1 MMQNVTQDS
10 DNQALETQA
19 LDRQTASHKPVK
31 SNAKAY
37 TNHQSATPL
46 FNQVCVIGLGL
57 IGASLAQAIK
67 NNGLSTRLVAVDR
80 HIPSIEAAIAQGLL
94 SAGSAALH
102 EVVSGSDLIVI
113 AVPVQA
119 VQAVFADIKAAMD
132 SGQLAADCIITDVCS
147 TKVNIIAAAQS
158 VFGAL
163 PVGLVPAHPIAGA
176 ENSGYDARRAALFVN
191 HNVIICELATTNRV
205 AIAKIRQLWEGVGA
219 TVMAMAADHHD
230 SILAHTSHL
239 PHLLAFNL
247 VEQLASHNDNLDM
260 FRYAAGGFRDFS
272 RIAASDPKMWHD
284 IFFANQSAI
293 VSALDEYSDYLQTMR
308 QLIIDKNSTAL
319 MGLLGRAQAARRHFG
334 HMLTSTPYTD
344 ISAMSASYIITPSQT
359 VSGTIA
365 IPGDKSISH
374 RSIMLGSLATG
385 VTHVTGFLEGEDAL
399 ATLQAFR
406 DMGVTIEGPENGKL
420 TIHGVG
426 MHGLKPSKTP
436 IYMGN
441 SGTSMRL
448 LAGILAAQ
456 PFDSVLTGDASLNKR
471 PMERVAA
478 PLREMGAVIQSTGH
492 KGTSPLSITGRD
504 KVGKPLQGIDYQMPV
519 ASAQIK
525 SCLLLAGL
533 WAEGTTTVTQPEI
546 SRDHTERML
555 SAFGYPVTVD
565 GNRISVTGGG
575 TLIGGDIAVPADI
588 SSAAFFMVA
597 AAISQDSELTL
608 TQVGINPTRTGI
620 IDILKLMQAD
630 ITLSNKTYIGEEP
643 VADITIRSSNLVGI
657 KIPESLVPLAIDE
670 FPVLFIAASCAQGRT
685 VLTGAKEL
693 RVKESDRIAVMA
705 EGLQSLGVDCTVT
718 DDGLIIEGQGTHGQ
732 MSKVVGNTVDNSAPI
747 FGGGHIVSHHDHR
760 IAMSFAVA
768 SLRASKQITI
778 EGVETVNTS
787 FPGFAELANQIG
799 MAIEVRS
806 VSNGSDN
813 NDE

>member
-1 MMQNVTQDS
+1 MQMPRF
-10 DNQALETQA
+10 E
-19 LDRQTASHKPVK
+19 
-31 SNAKAY
+31 
-37 TNHQSATPL
+37 
-46 FNQVCVIGLGL
+46 QVCVIGLGL
-57 IGASLAQAIK
+57 IGASLAQGIK
-67 NNGLSTRLVAVDR
+67 DNGLSERLVAVDR
-80 HIPSIEAAIAQGLL
+80 HTPSIEEAIQHGLL
-94 SAGSAALH
+94 DAGSSALSD
-102 EVVSGSDLIVI
+102 VVAGSDLIVI

-119 VQAVFADIKAAMD
+119 VQAVLVDIKTAMD
-132 SGQLAADCIITDVCS
+132 NGQLATDCIISDVCS
-147 TKVNIIAAAQS
+147 TKVNIIDAAKS
-158 VFGAL
+158 VFGSL
-163 PVGLVPAHPIAGA
+163 PTGLVPAHPIAGA
-176 ENSGYDARRAALFVN
+176 ENSGYHARRASLFVN
-191 HNVIICELATTNRV
+191 HSVIICELPTTSSA
-205 AIAKIRQLWEGVGA
+205 AIAKLRLLWESVGA
-219 TVMAMAADHHD
+219 NVMSMEAEHHD

-247 VEQLASHNDNLDM
+247 VEQLASHDDNLDM

-284 IFFANQSAI
+284 IFFANESAI
-293 VSALDEYSDYLQTMR
+293 VSALDEYGVYLQTMR
-308 QLIIDKNSTAL
+308 QLIIDKDSTAL

-334 HMLTSTPYTD
+334 HMLASTPYTD
-344 ISAMSASYIITPSQT
+344 TSAMSASYNITPSNT
-359 VSGTIA
+359 VSGTIT

-406 DMGVTIEGPENGKL
+406 DMGVTIEGPDNGKL

-426 MHGLKPSKTP
+426 MNGLKPSKTP
-436 IYMGN
+436 LYMGN

-448 LAGILAAQ
+448 LSGILAAQ
-456 PFDSVLTGDASLNKR
+456 SFDSVLTGDTSLNKR

-478 PLREMGAVIQSTGH
+478 PLRAMGAVIQSTGH
-492 KGTSPLSITGRD
+492 SGTAPLSITGRET
-504 KVGKPLQGIDYQMPV
+504 VGKPLQGAEYDMPV
-519 ASAQIK
+519 ASAQVK

-533 WAEGTTTVTQPEI
+533 WSEGTTTVIQPEV

-555 SAFGYPVTVD
+555 SAFGYPVTVE

-575 TLIGGDIAVPADI
+575 QLTGGDIAVPADI

-597 AAISQDSELTL
+597 AAISQGSELTL

-630 ITLSNKTYIGEEP
+630 ISLSNETHVGGEP
-643 VADITIRSSNLVGI
+643 VADITIRGSNLVGI
-657 KIPESLVPLAIDE
+657 EIPEHLVPLAIDE
-670 FPVLFIAASCAQGRT
+670 FPVLFIAASCAKGRT

-705 EGLQSLGVDCTVT
+705 EGLHTLGIDCTVT
-718 DDGLIIEGQGTHGQ
+718 DDGLIIEGKSIEGQGTESENHE
-732 MSKVVGNTVDNSAPI
+732 VNNSQPV
-747 FGGGHIVSHHDHR
+747 FGGGHIISHHDHR

-768 SLRASKQITI
+768 SLRASEQITI

-787 FPGFAELANQIG
+787 FPGFAELANHIG
-799 MAIEVRS
+799 MSIQVDSTNA
-806 VSNGSDN
+806 
-813 NDE
+813 

>member
-1 MMQNVTQDS
+1 MNSQQKNQNNNKQ
-10 DNQALETQA
+10 QHL
-19 LDRQTASHKPVK
+19 
-31 SNAKAY
+31 NA
-37 TNHQSATPL
+37 QSPL
-46 FNQVCVIGLGL
+46 FKQVCVIGLGL

-67 NNGLSTRLVAVDR
+67 DNGLSERLVAVDR
-80 HIPSIEAAIAQGLL
+80 HAPSLEEAIQHGLL
-94 SAGSAALH
+94 DAGSSILGD
-102 EVVSGSDLIVI
+102 VVNGSDLIVI

-119 VQAVFADIKAAMD
+119 VQAVFVDIKNAMD
-132 SGQLAADCIITDVCS
+132 RGQLATDCIITDVCS
-147 TKVNIIAAAQS
+147 TKVNIIEAAKT
-158 VFGAL
+158 VFTIL
-163 PVGLVPAHPIAGA
+163 PTGLVPAHPIAGA
-176 ENSGYDARRAALFVN
+176 ENSGYHARRATLFIN
-191 HNVIICELATTNRV
+191 HSVIICELPTTSPV
-205 AIAKIRQLWEGVGA
+205 AVIKLRQLWEAVGA

-230 SILAHTSHL
+230 AILAHTSHL

-247 VEQLASHNDNLDM
+247 VEQLASHDDNLDM
-260 FRYAAGGFRDFS
+260 FRYAAGGFRDFT

-293 VSALDEYSDYLQTMR
+293 VSALDEYSVYLQDIR
-308 QLIIDKNSTAL
+308 QLIIDKDSTAL

-334 HMLTSTPYTD
+334 HMLASTPYTD
-344 ISAMSASYIITPSQT
+344 TSAMSASYLISPNNNNSNT
-359 VSGTIA
+359 VTGTIA

-385 VTHVTGFLEGEDAL
+385 VTNVTGFLEGEDAL

-406 DMGVTIEGPENGKL
+406 DMGVSIEGPDKGKL

-426 MHGLKPSKTP
+426 MNGLKPSKTP
-436 IYMGN
+436 LYMGN

-448 LAGILAAQ
+448 LSGILAAQ
-456 PFDSVLTGDASLNKR
+456 AFDSVLIGDTSLNKR

-492 KGTSPLSITGRD
+492 SGTAPLSITGRD
-504 KVGKPLQGIDYQMPV
+504 NVGKPLQGIEYDMPV
-519 ASAQIK
+519 ASAQVK

-533 WAEGTTTVTQPEI
+533 WSEGTTTVTQPEV

-555 SAFGYPVTVD
+555 SAFGYPVNVD
-565 GNRISVTGGG
+565 GNRISVEGGG
-575 TLIGGDIAVPADI
+575 TLTGGDIAVPADI

-630 ITLSNKTYIGEEP
+630 ISLSNETHVGGEP

-657 KIPESLVPLAIDE
+657 EIPEYLVPLAIDE

-705 EGLQSLGVDCTVT
+705 EGLQTLGVDCTVT
-718 DDGLIIEGQGTHGQ
+718 EDGLIIEGQGIQSQNGEVNNNQ
-732 MSKVVGNTVDNSAPI
+732 PV
-747 FGGGHIVSHHDHR
+747 FGGGHITSHHDHR

-768 SLRASKQITI
+768 SLRASQQITI

-799 MAIEVRS
+799 MSIQVDHGDA
-806 VSNGSDN
+806 
-813 NDE
+813 

>member
-1 MMQNVTQDS
+1 M
-10 DNQALETQA
+10 
-19 LDRQTASHKPVK
+19 
-31 SNAKAY
+31 SNAVSSQQNKQK
-37 TNHQSATPL
+37 NNKRPSLNVKPPL
-46 FNQVCVIGLGL
+46 FKQVCVIGLGL

-67 NNGLSTRLVAVDR
+67 DNGVSERLVAVDR
-80 HIPSIEAAIAQGLL
+80 HVPSLEEAIQDGLL
-94 SAGSAALH
+94 DAGSSVLDD
-102 EVVSGSDLIVI
+102 VVSGSDLIVI

-119 VQAVFADIKAAMD
+119 VQAVFVDIKNAMD
-132 SGQLAADCIITDVCS
+132 SGQLATDCIITDVCS
-147 TKVNIIAAAQS
+147 TKVNIIEAART
-158 VFGAL
+158 VFTSL
-163 PVGLVPAHPIAGA
+163 PIGLVPAHPIAGA
-176 ENSGYDARRAALFVN
+176 ENSGYHARRASLFVN
-191 HNVIICELATTNRV
+191 HSVIICNLPTTSFS
-205 AIAKIRQLWEGVGA
+205 AIANLRQLWEAVGA
-219 TVMAMAADHHD
+219 MVMTMEADHHD
-230 SILAHTSHL
+230 AILAHTSHL

-247 VEQLASHNDNLDM
+247 VEQLASHDDNLDM
-260 FRYAAGGFRDFS
+260 FRYAAGGFRDFT

-293 VSALDEYSDYLQTMR
+293 VSALDEYSVYLQDIR
-308 QLIIDKNSTAL
+308 QLIIDKDSTAL

-334 HMLTSTPYTD
+334 HMLASTPYTD
-344 ISAMSASYIITPSQT
+344 TPAMSASYLISPNNNNSNT
-359 VSGTIA
+359 VTGTIA

-385 VTHVTGFLEGEDAL
+385 VTNVTGFLEGEDAL

-406 DMGVTIEGPENGKL
+406 DMGVTIEGPDNGKL

-426 MHGLKPSKTP
+426 MNGLKPSKTP
-436 IYMGN
+436 LYMGN

-456 PFDSVLTGDASLNKR
+456 SFDSVLTGDTSLNKR

-478 PLREMGAVIQSTGH
+478 PLRQMGAVIQSTGH
-492 KGTSPLSITGRD
+492 SGTAPLSITGRD
-504 KVGKPLQGIDYQMPV
+504 NVGKPLQGVDYDMPV
-519 ASAQIK
+519 ASAQVK

-533 WAEGTTTVTQPEI
+533 WSEGTTTVIQPEV

-565 GNRISVTGGG
+565 GNRISVEGGG
-575 TLIGGDIAVPADI
+575 TLTGGDIAVPADI

-608 TQVGINPTRTGI
+608 TQVGINPTRTGV

-630 ITLSNKTYIGEEP
+630 ISLSNETHVGGEP
-643 VADITIRSSNLVGI
+643 VADITIRSSSLVGI
-657 KIPESLVPLAIDE
+657 EIPEYLVPLAIDE
-670 FPVLFIAASCAQGRT
+670 FPVLFVAASCAQGRT

-705 EGLQSLGVDCTVT
+705 DGLKTLGVDCTVT
-718 DDGLIIEGQGTHGQ
+718 DDGLIIEGQGIQSQNGEVNNNQ
-732 MSKVVGNTVDNSAPI
+732 PV
-747 FGGGHIVSHHDHR
+747 FGGGHITSHHDHR
-760 IAMSFAVA
+760 IAMSFSVA
-768 SLRASKQITI
+768 SLRASEQIII

-799 MAIEVRS
+799 MSIQVDHSKA
-806 VSNGSDN
+806 
-813 NDE
+813 

>member
-1 MMQNVTQDS
+1 MQRAMQKV
-10 DNQALETQA
+10 NQKA
-19 LDRQTASHKPVK
+19 DRPIPVIRPY
-31 SNAKAY
+31 SM
-37 TNHQSATPL
+37 TPPL
-46 FNQVCVIGLGL
+46 FKQVCIIGLGL

-67 NNGLSTRLVAVDR
+67 DNGLSVRLVAVDR
-80 HIPSIEAAIAQGLL
+80 HEPSIDEAIAQGLL
-94 SAGSAALH
+94 DSGSAVLSEIVA
-102 EVVSGSDLIVI
+102 GSDLIVI

-119 VQAVFADIKAAMD
+119 VQAVFTDIKAAMNN
-132 SGQLAADCIITDVCS
+132 GILATDCLITDVCS
-147 TKVNIIAAAQS
+147 TKVNVIDAAKT
-158 VFGAL
+158 VFNLL

-176 ENSGYDARRAALFVN
+176 ENSGYHARRATLFIN
-191 HNVIICELATTNRV
+191 HSVIICELVTTEQA
-205 AIAKIRQLWEGVGA
+205 AINKLRLLWEAVGA
-219 TVMAMAADHHD
+219 SVMSMDAAHHD

-247 VEQLASHNDNLDM
+247 VEQLASHDDNLDM
-260 FRYAAGGFRDFS
+260 FRYAAGGFRDFT

-284 IFFANQSAI
+284 IFFANQNAI
-293 VSALDEYSDYLQTMR
+293 VSALDEYSVYLQNIR
-308 QLIIDKNSTAL
+308 QLIINNDSTAL

-334 HMLTSTPYTD
+334 HMLASTPYTD
-344 ISAMSASYIITPSQT
+344 TSSMSAFYNITPSNT
-359 VSGTIA
+359 VTGTIA

-374 RSIMLGSLATG
+374 RSIMLGSLAEG
-385 VTHVTGFLEGEDAL
+385 ITHVTGFLEGEDAL

-406 DMGVTIEGPENGKL
+406 DMGVTIEGPDKGKL

-426 MHGLKPSKTP
+426 MNGLKPSKTP

-448 LAGILAAQ
+448 LSGILAAQ
-456 PFDSVLTGDASLNKR
+456 AFDSVLTGDTSLNKR

-492 KGTSPLSITGRD
+492 SGTSPLSITGRD
-504 KVGKPLQGIDYQMPV
+504 NVGKPLQGIEYEMPV

-533 WAEGTTTVTQPEI
+533 WAEGTTIVTQPEI

-555 SAFGYPVTVD
+555 SAFGYEVKVE
-565 GNRISVTGGG
+565 GNRISVEGGG
-575 TLIGGDIAVPADI
+575 KLTGGDIAIPADI

-620 IDILKLMQAD
+620 IDILKLMNAD
-630 ITLSNKTYIGEEP
+630 ITLSNKTYVGEEP

-657 KIPESLVPLAIDE
+657 KIPEMLVPLAIDE

-705 EGLQSLGVDCTVT
+705 EGLQALGIDCNVT
-718 DDGLIIEGQGTHGQ
+718 DDGLIIEGQGNHEQMTKVLGGQ
-732 MSKVVGNTVDNSAPI
+732 IDNSAAI

-768 SLRASKQITI
+768 SLRASEQIVI

-799 MAIEVRS
+799 MAIEV
-806 VSNGSDN
+806 NTGA
-813 NDE
+813 NDS

>member
-1 MMQNVTQDS
+1 MSSQQKNQKNNKQPFLNV
-10 DNQALETQA
+10 
-19 LDRQTASHKPVK
+19 
-31 SNAKAY
+31 
-37 TNHQSATPL
+37 QSPL
-46 FNQVCVIGLGL
+46 FKQVCVIGLGL

-67 NNGLSTRLVAVDR
+67 DNGLSERLVAVDR
-80 HIPSIEAAIAQGLL
+80 HVPSLEEAIQQGLL
-94 SAGSAALH
+94 DAGSSILGD
-102 EVVSGSDLIVI
+102 VVSGSDLIVI

-119 VQAVFADIKAAMD
+119 VQAVFANIKNAMD
-132 SGQLAADCIITDVCS
+132 SGQLATDCIITDVCS
-147 TKVNIIAAAQS
+147 TKVNIIGAAKA
-158 VFGAL
+158 VFTSL
-163 PVGLVPAHPIAGA
+163 PVGLVPAHPIAGG
-176 ENSGYDARRAALFVN
+176 ENSGYHARRATLFIN
-191 HNVIICELATTNRV
+191 HSVIICELPTTNPV
-205 AIAKIRQLWEGVGA
+205 AVIKLSQLWEAVGA
-219 TVMAMAADHHD
+219 TVMAMEAEHHD
-230 SILAHTSHL
+230 AILAHTSHL

-247 VEQLASHNDNLDM
+247 VEQLASHDDNLDM
-260 FRYAAGGFRDFS
+260 FRYAAGGFRDFT

-293 VSALDEYSDYLQTMR
+293 VSALDEYSVYLQDIR
-308 QLIIDKNSTAL
+308 RLIIDKDSTAL

-334 HMLTSTPYTD
+334 HMLASTPYTD
-344 ISAMSASYIITPSQT
+344 TSAMSASYLISPSNT
-359 VSGTIA
+359 VTGTIA

-385 VTHVTGFLEGEDAL
+385 VTNVTGFLEGEDAL

-406 DMGVTIEGPENGKL
+406 DMGVTIEGPDKGEL

-426 MHGLKPSKTP
+426 MNGLKPSKTP
-436 IYMGN
+436 LYMGN

-448 LAGILAAQ
+448 LSGILAAQ
-456 PFDSVLTGDASLNKR
+456 AFDSVLIGDTSLNKR

-492 KGTSPLSITGRD
+492 SGTAPLSITGRD
-504 KVGKPLQGIDYQMPV
+504 NVGKPLQGIEYDMPV
-519 ASAQIK
+519 ASAQVK

-533 WAEGTTTVTQPEI
+533 WAEGTTTVTQPEV

-565 GNRISVTGGG
+565 GNRISVEGGS
-575 TLIGGDIAVPADI
+575 TLTGGDIAVPADI

-630 ITLSNKTYIGEEP
+630 ISLSNETHVGGEP

-657 KIPESLVPLAIDE
+657 EIPESLVPLAIDE

-705 EGLQSLGVDCTVT
+705 EGLQTLGVDCTVT
-718 DDGLIIEGQGTHGQ
+718 DDGLIIEGQGIQSQNGEVNNNQ
-732 MSKVVGNTVDNSAPI
+732 PV
-747 FGGGHIVSHHDHR
+747 FGGGHITSHHDHR

-799 MAIEVRS
+799 MSIQVNQGDA
-806 VSNGSDN
+806 
-813 NDE
+813 

>member
-1 MMQNVTQDS
+1 MLLNTQ
-10 DNQALETQA
+10 
-19 LDRQTASHKPVK
+19 P
-31 SNAKAY
+31 
-37 TNHQSATPL
+37 PL
-46 FNQVCVIGLGL
+46 FKQVCVIGLGL

-67 NNGLSTRLVAVDR
+67 DNGLSERLVAVDR
-80 HIPSIEAAIAQGLL
+80 HAPSIEEAIKQGLL
-94 SAGSAALH
+94 EAGSSTLGEVAA
-102 EVVSGSDLIVI
+102 GSDLIII

-119 VQAVFADIKAAMD
+119 VQAVFADIKQAMD
-132 SGQLAADCIITDVCS
+132 NGQLASDCMITDVCS
-147 TKVNIIAAAQS
+147 TKANIIDAAKA
-158 VFGAL
+158 VFTSL
-163 PVGLVPAHPIAGA
+163 PTGLVPAHPIAGA
-176 ENSGYDARRAALFVN
+176 ENSGYHARRATLFAN
-191 HNVIICELATTNRV
+191 HSVIICELPTTNHV
-205 AIAKIRQLWEGVGA
+205 AIAKLRLLWEAVGA
-219 TVMAMAADHHD
+219 KVMPMEATHHD
-230 SILAHTSHL
+230 AILAHTSHL

-247 VEQLASHNDNLDM
+247 VEQLASHDDNLDM
-260 FRYAAGGFRDFS
+260 FRYAAGGFRDFT

-284 IFFANQSAI
+284 IFFANQNAI
-293 VSALDEYSDYLQTMR
+293 VSALDEYGVYLQTMR
-308 QLIIDKNSTAL
+308 QLIIDKDSTAL

-334 HMLTSTPYTD
+334 HMLASTPYTD
-344 ISAMSASYIITPSQT
+344 TSAMSASYIITPSNT
-359 VSGTIA
+359 VSGTIT

-406 DMGVTIEGPENGKL
+406 DMGVTIEGPDNGKL

-426 MHGLKPSKTP
+426 MNGLKPSKTP
-436 IYMGN
+436 LYMGN

-456 PFDSVLTGDASLNKR
+456 PFDSVMLGDTSLNKR

-478 PLREMGAVIQSTGH
+478 PLRMMGAVIQSTGH
-492 KGTSPLSITGRD
+492 SGTAPLSITGRD
-504 KVGKPLQGIDYQMPV
+504 TAGKPLQGINYELPV

-533 WAEGTTTVTQPEI
+533 WSEGTTTITQPEV

-565 GNRISVTGGG
+565 GNRISVKGGG
-575 TLIGGDIAVPADI
+575 ALVGGDIAVPADI

-597 AAISQDSELTL
+597 AAISQGSELTL
-608 TQVGINPTRTGI
+608 TQVGINPTRTGV
-620 IDILKLMQAD
+620 IDILKLMNAD
-630 ITLSNKTYIGEEP
+630 ISLSNETYVGGEP

-657 KIPESLVPLAIDE
+657 EIPEHLVPLAIDE

-705 EGLQSLGVDCTVT
+705 EGLQTLGIDCTVT
-718 DDGLIIEGQGTHGQ
+718 EDGLIVEGKG
-732 MSKVVGNTVDNSAPI
+732 VVSQNDQIDNSQPV
-747 FGGGHIVSHHDHR
+747 FGGGQITSHHDHR

-768 SLRASKQITI
+768 SLRASEQIII
-778 EGVETVNTS
+778 EGTETVNTS

-799 MAIEVRS
+799 MSIQVEDTS
-806 VSNGSDN
+806 I
-813 NDE
+813 

>member
-1 MMQNVTQDS
+1 MQMP
-10 DNQALETQA
+10 
-19 LDRQTASHKPVK
+19 RFK
-31 SNAKAY
+31 
-37 TNHQSATPL
+37 
-46 FNQVCVIGLGL
+46 QVCVIGLGL

-67 NNGLSTRLVAVDR
+67 DNGLSDRLVAVDR
-80 HIPSIEAAIAQGLL
+80 HAPSIEEAIQHGLL
-94 SAGSAALH
+94 DAGSSALSD
-102 EVVSGSDLIVI
+102 VVAGSDLIVI

-119 VQAVFADIKAAMD
+119 VQAVFVDIKAAMD
-132 SGQLAADCIITDVCS
+132 DGQLATDCIITDVCS
-147 TKVNIIAAAQS
+147 TKVNIINAAKS
-158 VFGAL
+158 VFGSL
-163 PVGLVPAHPIAGA
+163 PTGLVPAHPIAGA
-176 ENSGYDARRAALFVN
+176 ENSGYHARRATLFAN
-191 HNVIICELATTNRV
+191 HSVIICELPTTSIV
-205 AIAKIRQLWEGVGA
+205 AIRKLRRLWEAVGA
-219 TVMAMAADHHD
+219 SVMAMEAEHHD

-247 VEQLASHNDNLDM
+247 VEQLASHDDNLDM

-284 IFFANQSAI
+284 IFFANESAI
-293 VSALDEYSDYLQTMR
+293 VSALDEYGVYLQTMR
-308 QLIIDKNSTAL
+308 QLIIDKDSTAL

-334 HMLTSTPYTD
+334 HMLASTPYTD
-344 ISAMSASYIITPSQT
+344 TSAMSASYNITPSNT
-359 VSGTIA
+359 VSGTIT

-406 DMGVTIEGPENGKL
+406 DMGVTIEGPDNGKL

-426 MHGLKPSKTP
+426 MNGLKPSKTP
-436 IYMGN
+436 LYMGN

-448 LAGILAAQ
+448 LSGILAAQ
-456 PFDSVLTGDASLNKR
+456 SFDSVLTGDTSLNKR

-478 PLREMGAVIQSTGH
+478 PLRAMGAVIQSTGH
-492 KGTSPLSITGRD
+492 SGTAPLSITGREM
-504 KVGKPLQGIDYQMPV
+504 VGKPLQGAEYDMPV
-519 ASAQIK
+519 ASAQVK

-533 WAEGTTTVTQPEI
+533 WSEGITTVIQPEV

-555 SAFGYPVTVD
+555 SAFGYPVTVE
-565 GNRISVTGGG
+565 GNRISVIGGG
-575 TLIGGDIAVPADI
+575 QLTGGDIAVPADI

-597 AAISQDSELTL
+597 AAISQGSELTL

-630 ITLSNKTYIGEEP
+630 ISLSNETHVGGEP
-643 VADITIRSSNLVGI
+643 VADITIRGSNLQGI
-657 KIPESLVPLAIDE
+657 EIPEHLVPLAIDE
-670 FPVLFIAASCAQGRT
+670 FPVLFIAASCAKGRT

-705 EGLQSLGVDCTVT
+705 EGLHTLGIDCTVT
-718 DDGLIIEGQGTHGQ
+718 DDGLIIEGQGTESENGE
-732 MSKVVGNTVDNSAPI
+732 VNNSQPV
-747 FGGGHIVSHHDHR
+747 FGGGHIISHHDHR

-768 SLRASKQITI
+768 SLRASEQITI

-787 FPGFAELANQIG
+787 FPGFAELANHIG
-799 MAIEVRS
+799 MSIQVDS
-806 VSNGSDN
+806 TNG
-813 NDE
+813 

>member
-1 MMQNVTQDS
+1 MSRQQNNISNNMQSINSQ
-10 DNQALETQA
+10 
-19 LDRQTASHKPVK
+19 P
-31 SNAKAY
+31 
-37 TNHQSATPL
+37 PL
-46 FNQVCVIGLGL
+46 FKQVCVIGLGL

-67 NNGLSTRLVAVDR
+67 DNGLSERLVAVDR
-80 HIPSIEAAIAQGLL
+80 HTPSIDEAIQHGLL
-94 SAGSAALH
+94 DAGSAVLS
-102 EVVSGSDLIVI
+102 EVVFGSDLIVI

-119 VQAVFADIKAAMD
+119 VQAVFVDIKAAMD
-132 SGQLAADCIITDVCS
+132 NGQLATDCILTDVCS
-147 TKVNIIAAAQS
+147 TKVNIIDAAKE

-163 PVGLVPAHPIAGA
+163 PIGLVPAHPIAGA
-176 ENSGYDARRAALFVN
+176 ENSGYHARRATLFVN
-191 HNVIICELATTNRV
+191 HSVIICELPTTSNV
-205 AIAKIRQLWEGVGA
+205 AITKLRLLWEAVGA
-219 TVMAMAADHHD
+219 NVMSMAADHHD
-230 SILAHTSHL
+230 RILAHTSHL

-247 VEQLASHNDNLDM
+247 VEQLASHDDNLDM

-293 VSALDEYSDYLQTMR
+293 VSALDEYGVYLQTMR
-308 QLIIDKNSTAL
+308 QLIIDKDSTAL

-334 HMLTSTPYTD
+334 HMLASTPYTD
-344 ISAMSASYIITPSQT
+344 TSAMSASYNITPSNT

-385 VTHVTGFLEGEDAL
+385 VTNVTGFLEGEDAL

-406 DMGVTIEGPENGKL
+406 DMGVTIEGPDNGKL

-426 MHGLKPSKTP
+426 MNGLKPSKTP
-436 IYMGN
+436 LYMGN

-448 LAGILAAQ
+448 LSGILAAQ
-456 PFDSVLTGDASLNKR
+456 SFDSVLTGDTSLNKR

-492 KGTSPLSITGRD
+492 SGTAPLSITGRAT
-504 KVGKPLQGIDYQMPV
+504 VGKPLQGIDYEMPV

-533 WAEGTTTVTQPEI
+533 WAEGTTTVTQPEV

-565 GNRISVTGGG
+565 GNRISVEGGG
-575 TLIGGDIAVPADI
+575 TLKGGDIAVPADI

-597 AAISQDSELTL
+597 AAISQGSELTL

-620 IDILKLMQAD
+620 IDILKLMQVD
-630 ITLSNKTYIGEEP
+630 ISLTNETHVGGEP

-657 KIPESLVPLAIDE
+657 EIPEHLVPLAIDE

-705 EGLQSLGVDCTVT
+705 EGLHTLGIDCTVT
-718 DDGLIIEGQGTHGQ
+718 DDGLIIEGKGAATENGDI
-732 MSKVVGNTVDNSAPI
+732 NNSQPV
-747 FGGGHIVSHHDHR
+747 FGGGHITSHHDHR

-799 MAIEVRS
+799 MSIQVDDAS
-806 VSNGSDN
+806 A
-813 NDE
+813 

>member
-1 MMQNVTQDS
+1 MQKI
-10 DNQALETQA
+10 NQAA
-19 LDRQTASHKPVK
+19 SHQTAAAPNLSTLP
-31 SNAKAY
+31 
-37 TNHQSATPL
+37 PL
-46 FNQVCVIGLGL
+46 FDQVCVIGLGL

-67 NNGLSTRLVAVDR
+67 DNGLSRRLVAVDR
-80 HIPSIEAAIAQGLL
+80 HAPSIEEAIQQGLL
-94 SAGSAALH
+94 DAGSSELSK
-102 EVVSGSDLIVI
+102 VVSGSDLIVI

-119 VQAVFADIKAAMD
+119 VQTVFADIKTAMD
-132 SGQLAADCIITDVCS
+132 SGQLATDCIITDVCS
-147 TKVNIIAAAQS
+147 TKVNIIDAAKA
-158 VFGAL
+158 VFSSL

-176 ENSGYDARRAALFVN
+176 ENSGYHARRANLFVN
-191 HNVIICELATTNRV
+191 HSVIICELPTTKQT
-205 AIAKIRQLWEGVGA
+205 AITKLRQLWEAAGA
-219 TVMAMAADHHD
+219 TVMPMAADHHD

-247 VEQLASHNDNLDM
+247 VEQLASHDDNLDM
-260 FRYAAGGFRDFS
+260 FRYAAGGFRDFT

-284 IFFANQSAI
+284 IFFANQDAI
-293 VSALDEYSDYLQTMR
+293 VSALDEYGVYLQTMR
-308 QLIIDKNSTAL
+308 QLIIDKDSTAL

-334 HMLTSTPYTD
+334 HMLASTPYTD
-344 ISAMSASYIITPSQT
+344 TSAMSASYLISPSNT
-359 VSGTIA
+359 VSGTIT

-385 VTHVTGFLEGEDAL
+385 VTKVTGFLEGEDAL

-406 DMGVTIEGPENGKL
+406 DMGVTIEGPDKGRL

-426 MHGLKPSKTP
+426 MNGLKPSKTP
-436 IYMGN
+436 LYMGN

-456 PFDSVLTGDASLNKR
+456 SFDSVMTGDTSLNKR

-492 KGTSPLSITGRD
+492 SGTAPLSITGRD
-504 KVGKPLQGIDYQMPV
+504 NVGKPLQGVEYDMPV

-533 WAEGTTTVTQPEI
+533 WAEGTTTVTQPEV

-565 GNRISVTGGG
+565 GNRISVDGGG
-575 TLIGGDIAVPADI
+575 TLTGGDIAVPADI

-597 AAISQDSELTL
+597 AAISHGSELTL
-608 TQVGINPTRTGI
+608 KQVGINPTRTGI

-630 ITLSNKTYIGEEP
+630 ITLSNKTYVGEEP

-657 KIPESLVPLAIDE
+657 KIPEMLVPLAIDE

-705 EGLQSLGVDCTVT
+705 EGLQALGVDCTVT
-718 DDGLIIEGQGTHGQ
+718 DDGLIIEGQGSHGQ
-732 MSKVVGNTVDNSAPI
+732 MSKVIGGQVDNSTPV
-747 FGGGHIVSHHDHR
+747 FGGGHITSHHDHR

-768 SLRASKQITI
+768 SLRASEQITI
-778 EGVETVNTS
+778 EGIETVNTS

-799 MAIEVRS
+799 MAIEVD
-806 VSNGSDN
+806 NGAV
-813 NDE
+813 

>member
-1 MMQNVTQDS
+1 MSHLQKDQNNKNQRTNPQPLLVK
-10 DNQALETQA
+10 QALF
-19 LDRQTASHKPVK
+19 K
-31 SNAKAY
+31 
-37 TNHQSATPL
+37 
-46 FNQVCVIGLGL
+46 QVCVIGLGL

-67 NNGLSTRLVAVDR
+67 DNGLSARLVAVDR
-80 HIPSIEAAIAQGLL
+80 HEPSIDEAIQQGLL
-94 SAGSAALH
+94 EAGSSSLS
-102 EVVSGSDLIVI
+102 EVVGGSDLIVI

-119 VQAVFADIKAAMD
+119 VQAVFADIKQAMD
-132 SGQLAADCIITDVCS
+132 DGQLATDCIITDVCS
-147 TKVNIIAAAQS
+147 TKVNIIDAAKT

-163 PVGLVPAHPIAGA
+163 PTGLVPAHPIAGA
-176 ENSGYDARRAALFVN
+176 ENSGYHARRANLFVN
-191 HNVIICELATTNRV
+191 HSVIICELPTSS
-205 AIAKIRQLWEGVGA
+205 AISINKLRLLWEAVGA
-219 TVMAMAADHHD
+219 KVMPMAADHHD
-230 SILAHTSHL
+230 TILAHTSHL

-247 VEQLASHNDNLDM
+247 VEQLASHDDNLDM
-260 FRYAAGGFRDFS
+260 FRYAAGGFRDFT

-293 VSALDEYSDYLQTMR
+293 VSALDEYGMYLQTIR
-308 QLIIDKNSTAL
+308 QLITDKDSTAL

-334 HMLTSTPYTD
+334 HMLASTPYTD
-344 ISAMSASYIITPSQT
+344 TSAMSASYIITPSHT
-359 VSGTIA
+359 VSGTIT

-385 VTHVTGFLEGEDAL
+385 ITRVTGFLEGEDAL

-406 DMGVTIEGPENGKL
+406 DMGVTIEGPDNGNL

-426 MHGLKPSKTP
+426 MNGLKPSKTP
-436 IYMGN
+436 LYMGN

-448 LAGILAAQ
+448 LSGILAAQ
-456 PFDSVLTGDASLNKR
+456 PFDSVLLGDTSLNKR

-478 PLREMGAVIQSTGH
+478 PLRQMGAVIQSTGH
-492 KGTSPLSITGRD
+492 SGTAPLSITGRD
-504 KVGKPLQGIDYQMPV
+504 AVGKSLQGIDYELPV

-533 WAEGTTTVTQPEI
+533 WAKGTTTITQPEI

-555 SAFGYPVTVD
+555 SAFGYPVTVE
-565 GNRISVTGGG
+565 GNRISVEGGG
-575 TLIGGDIAVPADI
+575 QLTGGDIAVPADI

-597 AAISQDSELTL
+597 AAISQGSELTL

-630 ITLSNKTYIGEEP
+630 ISLSNETHVGGEP
-643 VADITIRSSNLVGI
+643 VADITIRTSNLVGI
-657 KIPESLVPLAIDE
+657 EIPEHLVPLAIDE

-705 EGLQSLGVDCTVT
+705 EGLQTLGIDCTVK
-718 DDGLIIEGQGTHGQ
+718 DDGLIIEGKGIEGRDVTDKDAESQP
-732 MSKVVGNTVDNSAPI
+732 V

-768 SLRASKQITI
+768 SLRAAEQITI

-799 MAIEVRS
+799 MSIHVDSTSA
-806 VSNGSDN
+806 
-813 NDE
+813 

>member
-1 MMQNVTQDS
+1 MQKINKTS
-10 DNQALETQA
+10 NSQAQVYQA
-19 LDRQTASHKPVK
+19 QPLI
-31 SNAKAY
+31 KA
-37 TNHQSATPL
+37 QPL
-46 FNQVCVIGLGL
+46 FQQVCIIGLGL

-67 NNGLSTRLVAVDR
+67 DNGLSKRLVAVDR
-80 HIPSIEAAIAQGLL
+80 YAPSLEAGIEQGLL
-94 SAGSAALH
+94 DAGGLTLS
-102 EVVSGSDLIVI
+102 EVITGSDLIVI

-119 VQAVFADIKAAMD
+119 VEAVFVDIKGVMN
-132 SGQLAADCIITDVCS
+132 SGQLASDCIITDVCS
-147 TKVNIIAAAQS
+147 TKGNIIAAAKA
-158 VFGAL
+158 VFTTL
-163 PVGLVPAHPIAGA
+163 PIGLVPAHPIAGA
-176 ENSGYDARRAALFVN
+176 ENSGYHARRAELFVN
-191 HNVIICELATTNRV
+191 HSVIICKLPTTNYMS
-205 AIAKIRQLWEGVGA
+205 IIKLRQLWEAVGA
-219 TVMAMAADHHD
+219 TVMAMDAEHHD

-247 VEQLASHNDNLDM
+247 VEQLASHDDNLDM

-293 VSALDEYSDYLQTMR
+293 VSALDEYSVCLQTMR
-308 QLIIDKNSTAL
+308 QLIIDKDSTAL

-334 HMLTSTPYTD
+334 HMLASTPYTD
-344 ISAMSASYIITPSQT
+344 ISAMSASYVISPSTT
-359 VSGTIA
+359 VTGTIA

-374 RSIMLGSLATG
+374 RSIMLGSLAEG

-406 DMGVTIEGPENGKL
+406 DMGVTIEGPNKGRL

-426 MHGLKPSKTP
+426 MNGLKPSKTP
-436 IYMGN
+436 LYMGN

-448 LAGILAAQ
+448 LSGILAAQ
-456 PFDSVLTGDASLNKR
+456 AFDSVLTGDTSLNKR

-478 PLREMGAVIQSTGH
+478 PLRQMGAVIQSTGTS
-492 KGTSPLSITGRD
+492 GTSPLSITGRD
-504 KVGKPLQGIDYQMPV
+504 NVGKLLQGINYDMPV

-533 WAEGTTTVTQPEI
+533 WADGTTTVTQPEV

-555 SAFGYPVTVD
+555 SAFGYEVTVD
-565 GNRISVTGGG
+565 GNRISVEGGG
-575 TLIGGDIAVPADI
+575 KLTGGDIAVPADI

-597 AAISQDSELTL
+597 AAISKGSELTL
-608 TQVGINPTRTGI
+608 TQVGVNPTRTGI
-620 IDILKLMQAD
+620 IDILKLMNAD
-630 ITLSNKTYIGEEP
+630 ISLSNETHVGGEP
-643 VADITIRSSNLVGI
+643 VADITIRSSNLMGI
-657 KIPESLVPLAIDE
+657 EIPESLVPLAIDE

-693 RVKESDRIAVMA
+693 RVKESDRIVVMA
-705 EGLQSLGVDCTVT
+705 EGLQTLGIDCTVT
-718 DDGLIIEGQGTHGQ
+718 EDGLIIEGKGIEGNGTEI
-732 MSKVVGNTVDNSAPI
+732 NNSQPI

-760 IAMSFAVA
+760 IAMSFTVA
-768 SLRASKQITI
+768 SLRASQQITI

-799 MAIEVRS
+799 MAVQVDSGI
-806 VSNGSDN
+806 DN
-813 NDE
+813 SIDNA

>member
-1 MMQNVTQDS
+1 MQKIS
-10 DNQALETQA
+10 
-19 LDRQTASHKPVK
+19 QTASRQAAMPNT
-31 SNAKAY
+31 S
-37 TNHQSATPL
+37 TLQPL

-67 NNGLSTRLVAVDR
+67 DNGLSERLVAVDR
-80 HIPSIEAAIAQGLL
+80 HLPSIEEAIAQGLL
-94 SAGSAALH
+94 DAGSAVLSD
-102 EVVSGSDLIVI
+102 VVSGSDLIVI

-119 VQAVFADIKAAMD
+119 VQAVFADIKTAMD
-132 SGQLAADCIITDVCS
+132 NGQLATDCIISDVCS
-147 TKVNIIAAAQS
+147 TKVNIIEAAKN
-158 VFGAL
+158 VFSSL

-176 ENSGYDARRAALFVN
+176 ENSGYHARRAELFVN
-191 HNVIICELATTNRV
+191 HSVIICELPTTNYM
-205 AIAKIRQLWEGVGA
+205 AIIKLRQLWEAVGA
-219 TVMAMAADHHD
+219 SVMTMAADHHD

-247 VEQLASHNDNLDM
+247 VEQLASHDDNLDM
-260 FRYAAGGFRDFS
+260 FRYAAGGFRDFT

-293 VSALDEYSDYLQTMR
+293 VSALDEYSVYLQDMR
-308 QLIIDKNSTAL
+308 QLIIDKDSTAL
-319 MGLLGRAQAARRHFG
+319 MGILGRAQAARRHFG
-334 HMLTSTPYTD
+334 HMLASTPYTD
-344 ISAMSASYIITPSQT
+344 TSAMSASYNISPSNT
-359 VSGTIA
+359 VVGTIS

-374 RSIMLGSLATG
+374 RSIMLGSLAEGMTQ
-385 VTHVTGFLEGEDAL
+385 VTGFLEGEDAL

-406 DMGVTIEGPENGKL
+406 DMGVTIEGPDNGKL

-426 MHGLKPSKTP
+426 MNGLKPSKTP
-436 IYMGN
+436 LYMGN

-456 PFDSVLTGDASLNKR
+456 AFDSVLIGDTSLNKR

-478 PLREMGAVIQSTGH
+478 PLRAMGAVIQTTGH
-492 KGTSPLSITGRD
+492 TGTSPLSITGRD
-504 KVGKPLQGIDYQMPV
+504 NVGKPLHGIDYNMPV

-533 WAEGTTTVTQPEI
+533 WAEGTTTVTQPEV

-555 SAFGYPVTVD
+555 AAFGYPVTVE
-565 GNRISVTGGG
+565 GNRISVEGGGKLTGGN
-575 TLIGGDIAVPADI
+575 IAVPADI

-608 TQVGINPTRTGI
+608 TQVGVNPTRTGI
-620 IDILKLMQAD
+620 IDILKLMNAD
-630 ITLSNKTYIGEEP
+630 ISLSNETHVGGEP
-643 VADITIRSSNLVGI
+643 VADVTIRSSNLVGI
-657 KIPESLVPLAIDE
+657 EIPEALVPLAIDE

-705 EGLQSLGVDCTVT
+705 EGLQELGIDCTVT
-718 DDGLIIEGQGTHGQ
+718 DDGLIIEGKGIEGKGSNNQ
-732 MSKVVGNTVDNSAPI
+732 SDKVDSSAVNNSQPV

-768 SLRASKQITI
+768 SLRAAKQITI

-799 MAIEVRS
+799 MAIQVDK
-806 VSNGSDN
+806 GADN
-813 NDE
+813 SIDNA

>member
-1 MMQNVTQDS
+1 MQKINHAVNLQTVTKLTPS
-10 DNQALETQA
+10 STQ
-19 LDRQTASHKPVK
+19 
-31 SNAKAY
+31 
-37 TNHQSATPL
+37 PL
-46 FNQVCVIGLGL
+46 FQQVCVIGLGL

-67 NNGLSTRLVAVDR
+67 DNGLAERIVAVDR
-80 HIPSIEAAIAQGLL
+80 HEPSLEEAIQHGLL
-94 SAGSAALH
+94 DAGSSVLND
-102 EVVSGSDLIVI
+102 VISDSDLIVI

-119 VQAVFADIKAAMD
+119 AQAVFIDIKNAMD
-132 SGQLAADCIITDVCS
+132 SGLLATDCIITDVCS
-147 TKVNIIAAAQS
+147 TKVNIIDAAKT
-158 VFGAL
+158 VFETL

-176 ENSGYDARRAALFVN
+176 ENSGYHARRATLFVN
-191 HNVIICELATTNRV
+191 HSVIVCELPTTSHV
-205 AIAKIRQLWEGVGA
+205 AIAKLSQLWEAVGA
-219 TVMAMAADHHD
+219 SVMPMDAAHHD

-247 VEQLASHNDNLDM
+247 VEQLASHDDNLDI
-260 FRYAAGGFRDFS
+260 FRYAAGGFRDFT

-284 IFFANQSAI
+284 IFFANQNAI
-293 VSALDEYSDYLQTMR
+293 VSALDEYSVYLNDIR
-308 QLIIDKNSTAL
+308 QLIIDKDSTAL

-334 HMLTSTPYTD
+334 HMLASTPYTD
-344 ISAMSASYIITPSQT
+344 TSAMSASYNITPSNT

-385 VTHVTGFLEGEDAL
+385 VTKVTGFLEGEDAL

-406 DMGVTIEGPENGKL
+406 DMGVTIEGPDNGNL

-426 MHGLKPSKTP
+426 MNGLKPSKTP
-436 IYMGN
+436 LYMGN

-448 LAGILAAQ
+448 LSGILAAQ
-456 PFDSVLTGDASLNKR
+456 AFDSVLTGDTSLNKR

-478 PLREMGAVIQSTGH
+478 PLREMGAVIQSTGQ
-492 KGTSPLSITGRD
+492 KGTAPLSITGRD
-504 KVGKPLQGIDYQMPV
+504 SVGKLLQGVEYDMPV

-533 WAEGTTTVTQPEI
+533 WAEGTTTVTQPEV

-565 GNRISVTGGG
+565 GNRISVEGGG
-575 TLIGGDIAVPADI
+575 TLTGGNIAVPADI

-597 AAISQDSELTL
+597 AAISQGSELTL
-608 TQVGINPTRTGI
+608 KQVGINPTRTGI

-630 ITLSNKTYIGEEP
+630 ISLSNETHVGGEP

-657 KIPESLVPLAIDE
+657 EIPEYLVPLAIDE

-705 EGLQSLGVDCTVT
+705 EGLQTLGVDCTVT
-718 DDGLIIEGQGTHGQ
+718 EDGLIIEGKG
-732 MSKVVGNTVDNSAPI
+732 VVGQSNEVNNSQTV

-799 MAIEVRS
+799 MSIDV
-806 VSNGSDN
+806 VSA
-813 NDE
+813 

>member
-1 MMQNVTQDS
+1 MSRQKNNISNIHTQ
-10 DNQALETQA
+10 
-19 LDRQTASHKPVK
+19 P
-31 SNAKAY
+31 
-37 TNHQSATPL
+37 PL
-46 FNQVCVIGLGL
+46 FKQVCVIGLGL

-67 NNGLSTRLVAVDR
+67 DNGLSERLVAVDR
-80 HIPSIEAAIAQGLL
+80 HEPSIDEAIQHGLL
-94 SAGSAALH
+94 DAGTAVLS
-102 EVVSGSDLIVI
+102 EVVSGSDLIII

-119 VQAVFADIKAAMD
+119 VQAVFVDIKNAMD
-132 SGQLAADCIITDVCS
+132 RGLLAADCIITDVCS
-147 TKVNIIAAAQS
+147 TKVNIIEAAKS
-158 VFGAL
+158 VFTSL
-163 PVGLVPAHPIAGA
+163 PTGFVPAHPIAGA
-176 ENSGYDARRAALFVN
+176 ENSGYHARRANLFVN
-191 HNVIICELATTNRV
+191 HSVIICELPTTSQL
-205 AIAKIRQLWEGVGA
+205 AIIKLRQLWEAVGA
-219 TVMAMAADHHD
+219 TVMPMEAAHHD
-230 SILAHTSHL
+230 AILAHTSHL

-247 VEQLASHNDNLDM
+247 VEQLASHDDNLDM

-293 VSALDEYSDYLQTMR
+293 ISALDEYGVYLQNMR
-308 QLIIDKNSTAL
+308 QLIIDKDSTAL

-334 HMLTSTPYTD
+334 HMLASTPYTD
-344 ISAMSASYIITPSQT
+344 TSAMSASYNITPSNT
-359 VSGTIA
+359 VSGTIT

-385 VTHVTGFLEGEDAL
+385 VTNVTGFLEGEDAL

-406 DMGVTIEGPENGKL
+406 DMGVSIEGPDKGRL

-426 MHGLKPSKTP
+426 MNGLKPSKTP
-436 IYMGN
+436 LYMGN

-456 PFDSVLTGDASLNKR
+456 SFDSVLTGDTSLNKR

-492 KGTSPLSITGRD
+492 NGTAPLSITGRD
-504 KVGKPLQGIDYQMPV
+504 IVGKSLQGMEYDMPV
-519 ASAQIK
+519 ASAQVK

-533 WAEGTTTVTQPEI
+533 WAEGTTTVIQPEV

-565 GNRISVTGGG
+565 GNRVSVKGGG
-575 TLIGGDIAVPADI
+575 TLTGGDIAVPADI

-597 AAISQDSELTL
+597 AAISQGSELTL

-620 IDILKLMQAD
+620 IDILKLMQAN
-630 ITLSNKTYIGEEP
+630 ISLSNETHVGGEP
-643 VADITIRSSNLVGI
+643 VADITIRSSNLKGI
-657 KIPESLVPLAIDE
+657 EIPEHLVPLAIDE
-670 FPVLFIAASCAQGRT
+670 FPVLFIAASCAEGRT

-705 EGLQSLGVDCTVT
+705 EGLQTLGIDCTVT
-718 DDGLIIEGQGTHGQ
+718 EDGLIIEGKGIEGKG
-732 MSKVVGNTVDNSAPI
+732 SNVDTNEVNNSQPV
-747 FGGGHIVSHHDHR
+747 FGGGHITSHHDHR

-768 SLRASKQITI
+768 SLRASQQITI

-799 MAIEVRS
+799 MSIKVD
-806 VSNGSDN
+806 NGAA
-813 NDE
+813 

>member
-1 MMQNVTQDS
+1 MSSQKN
-10 DNQALETQA
+10 NKL
-19 LDRQTASHKPVK
+19 
-31 SNAKAY
+31 
-37 TNHQSATPL
+37 QSSLNTTPPI
-46 FNQVCVIGLGL
+46 FKQVCVIGLGL
-57 IGASLAQAIK
+57 IGASFAQAIK
-67 NNGLSTRLVAVDR
+67 DNGLSARLVAVDR
-80 HIPSIEAAIAQGLL
+80 HAPSIAEAIEHGLL
-94 SAGSAALH
+94 DAGSANLQDVIA
-102 EVVSGSDLIVI
+102 GSDLIII

-119 VQAVFADIKAAMD
+119 VQAVFVDIKQAMD
-132 SGQLAADCIITDVCS
+132 NGQLTSDCIMTDVCS
-147 TKVNIIAAAQS
+147 TKVNIIDAAKA
-158 VFGAL
+158 VFGSL
-163 PVGLVPAHPIAGA
+163 PIGLVPAHPIAGA
-176 ENSGYDARRAALFVN
+176 ENSGYHARRASLFVN
-191 HNVIICELATTNRV
+191 HSVIICELPTTSAT
-205 AIAKIRQLWEGVGA
+205 AIAKLRLLWESVGA
-219 TVMAMAADHHD
+219 NVMSMDAEHHD
-230 SILAHTSHL
+230 RILAHTSHL

-247 VEQLASHNDNLDM
+247 VEQLASHDDNLDM
-260 FRYAAGGFRDFS
+260 FRYAAGGFRDFT

-293 VSALDEYSDYLQTMR
+293 VSALDEYGVYLQTMR
-308 QLIIDKNSTAL
+308 QLIIDQDSTAL

-334 HMLTSTPYTD
+334 HMLASTPYTD
-344 ISAMSASYIITPSQT
+344 TSAMSASYNITPSNT

-385 VTHVTGFLEGEDAL
+385 VTNVTGFLEGEDAL

-406 DMGVTIEGPENGKL
+406 DMGVTIEGPDNGNL

-426 MHGLKPSKTP
+426 MNGLKPSKTP
-436 IYMGN
+436 LYMGN

-448 LAGILAAQ
+448 LSGILAAQ
-456 PFDSVLTGDASLNKR
+456 SFDSVLTGDTSLNKR

-478 PLREMGAVIQSTGH
+478 PLRSMGAVIQSTGH
-492 KGTSPLSITGRD
+492 SGTAPLSITGRD
-504 KVGKPLQGIDYQMPV
+504 TAGKPLQGTEYDMPV
-519 ASAQIK
+519 ASAQVK

-555 SAFGYPVTVD
+555 SAFGYPVTVE

-575 TLIGGDIAVPADI
+575 TLTGGDIAVPADI

-608 TQVGINPTRTGI
+608 TQVGINPTRTGV
-620 IDILKLMQAD
+620 IDILKLMNAD
-630 ITLSNKTYIGEEP
+630 ISLSNETHVGGEP

-657 KIPESLVPLAIDE
+657 EIPEHLVPLAIDE

-705 EGLQSLGVDCTVT
+705 EGLHTLGIDCTVT
-718 DDGLIIEGQGTHGQ
+718 DDGLIIEGKGVATESGE
-732 MSKVVGNTVDNSAPI
+732 VNNSQPV
-747 FGGGHIVSHHDHR
+747 FGGGHIVSHNDHR
-760 IAMSFAVA
+760 IAMSFSVA

-799 MAIEVRS
+799 MSIQVDTGAE
-806 VSNGSDN
+806 
-813 NDE
+813 

>member
-1 MMQNVTQDS
+1 MSSLQKNQNNK
-10 DNQALETQA
+10 NQTL
-19 LDRQTASHKPVK
+19 L
-31 SNAKAY
+31 N
-37 TNHQSATPL
+37 NQSPL
-46 FNQVCVIGLGL
+46 FKKVLFQQVCVIGLGL

-67 NNGLSTRLVAVDR
+67 DCGLSSRLVAVDR
-80 HIPSIEAAIAQGLL
+80 HEPSIEEAIQQGLL
-94 SAGSAALH
+94 EAGSSNLSD
-102 EVVSGSDLIVI
+102 VVSGSDLIVI

-119 VQAVFADIKAAMD
+119 VQSVFADIKQAMD
-132 SGQLAADCIITDVCS
+132 DGQLTADCVITDVCS
-147 TKVNIIAAAQS
+147 TKVNIIDAAKV
-158 VFGAL
+158 VFGSL
-163 PVGLVPAHPIAGA
+163 PIGLVPAHPIAGA
-176 ENSGYDARRAALFVN
+176 ENSGYHARRASLFVN
-191 HNVIICELATTNRV
+191 HSVIICELPTTSV
-205 AIAKIRQLWEGVGA
+205 VSIAKLRLLWQAVGA
-219 TVMAMAADHHD
+219 KVMPMAADHHD
-230 SILAHTSHL
+230 AILAHTSHL

-247 VEQLASHNDNLDM
+247 VEQLASHDDNLDM
-260 FRYAAGGFRDFS
+260 FRYAAGGFRDFT

-293 VSALDEYSDYLQTMR
+293 VSALDEYGVYLQTMR
-308 QLIIDKNSTAL
+308 QLIIDKDSTAL

-334 HMLTSTPYTD
+334 HMLASTPYTET
-344 ISAMSASYIITPSQT
+344 SAMSASYIITPSHT
-359 VSGTIA
+359 VSGMIT

-385 VTHVTGFLEGEDAL
+385 VTRVTGFLEGEDAL

-406 DMGVTIEGPENGKL
+406 DMGVTIEGPDNGNL

-426 MHGLKPSKTP
+426 MNGLKPSKTP
-436 IYMGN
+436 LYMGN

-448 LAGILAAQ
+448 LSGILAAQ
-456 PFDSVLTGDASLNKR
+456 PFDSVLLGDTSLNKR

-478 PLREMGAVIQSTGH
+478 PLRIMGAVIQSTGH
-492 KGTSPLSITGRD
+492 SGTAPLSITGRD
-504 KVGKPLQGIDYQMPV
+504 TVGKPLQGIDYELPV

-533 WAEGTTTVTQPEI
+533 WAKGTTTITQPEV

-565 GNRISVTGGG
+565 GNRISIEGGG
-575 TLIGGDIAVPADI
+575 QLTGGDIAVPADI

-597 AAISQDSELTL
+597 AAISQGSELTL

-620 IDILKLMQAD
+620 LDILKLMQAD
-630 ITLSNKTYIGEEP
+630 ISLSNETHVGGEP

-657 KIPESLVPLAIDE
+657 DIPEHLVPLAIDE

-705 EGLQSLGVDCTVT
+705 EGLQTLGIDCTVT
-718 DDGLIIEGQGTHGQ
+718 DDGLIIEGKGIEDKEVASQKGGTNNVQ
-732 MSKVVGNTVDNSAPI
+732 PI
-747 FGGGHIVSHHDHR
+747 FGGGHITSHHDHR

-768 SLRASKQITI
+768 SLRASEQITI

-799 MAIEVRS
+799 MSIQVDSTSA
-806 VSNGSDN
+806 
-813 NDE
+813 

>member
-1 MMQNVTQDS
+1 MVCATRYAVSSQQNKQKNNKQPVL
-10 DNQALETQA
+10 NQ
-19 LDRQTASHKPVK
+19 
-31 SNAKAY
+31 
-37 TNHQSATPL
+37 QSSL
-46 FNQVCVIGLGL
+46 FKQVCVIGLGL

-67 NNGLSTRLVAVDR
+67 DNGLSERLVAVDR
-80 HIPSIEAAIAQGLL
+80 HAPSLDEAIQQGLL
-94 SAGSAALH
+94 DAGSAVLGD
-102 EVVSGSDLIVI
+102 VVNGSDLIVI

-119 VQAVFADIKAAMD
+119 VQAVFTDIKKAMD
-132 SGQLAADCIITDVCS
+132 SGQLTTDCIITDVCS
-147 TKVNIIAAAQS
+147 TKVNIIEAAKT
-158 VFGAL
+158 VFTIL
-163 PVGLVPAHPIAGA
+163 PTGLVPAHPIAGA
-176 ENSGYDARRAALFVN
+176 ENSGYHARRANLFVN
-191 HNVIICELATTNRV
+191 HSVIICELKTTSPS
-205 AIAKIRQLWEGVGA
+205 AIANLRQLWEAVGA
-219 TVMAMAADHHD
+219 TVMAMEAHHHD
-230 SILAHTSHL
+230 AILAHTSHL

-247 VEQLASHNDNLDM
+247 VEQLASHDDNLDM
-260 FRYAAGGFRDFS
+260 FRYAAGGFRDFT

-284 IFFANQSAI
+284 IFLANQSAI
-293 VSALDEYSDYLQTMR
+293 VSALDEYSVYLQDIR
-308 QLIIDKNSTAL
+308 QLIIDKDSTAL

-344 ISAMSASYIITPSQT
+344 TSVMSASYLISPNNNNSNT
-359 VSGTIA
+359 VTGTIA

-385 VTHVTGFLEGEDAL
+385 VTNVTGFLEGEDAL

-406 DMGVTIEGPENGKL
+406 DMGVTIEGPDKGKL

-426 MHGLKPSKTP
+426 MNGLKPSKTP
-436 IYMGN
+436 LYMGN

-448 LAGILAAQ
+448 LSGILAAQ
-456 PFDSVLTGDASLNKR
+456 AFDSVLIGDTSLNKR

-492 KGTSPLSITGRD
+492 NGTAPLSITGRD
-504 KVGKPLQGIDYQMPV
+504 NVGKPLQGIEYDMPV
-519 ASAQIK
+519 ASAQVK

-533 WAEGTTTVTQPEI
+533 WSEGTTTVTQPEV

-565 GNRISVTGGG
+565 GNRISVEGGG
-575 TLIGGDIAVPADI
+575 TLTGGDIAVPADI

-630 ITLSNKTYIGEEP
+630 ISLSNETHVGGEP

-657 KIPESLVPLAIDE
+657 EIPEYLVPLAIDE

-705 EGLQSLGVDCTVT
+705 EGLQTLGIDCTVT
-718 DDGLIIEGQGTHGQ
+718 EDGLIIEGQGVQSQNGE
-732 MSKVVGNTVDNSAPI
+732 VNNSQPV
-747 FGGGHIVSHHDHR
+747 FSGGHITSHHDHR

-768 SLRASKQITI
+768 SLRASKQIAI

-799 MAIEVRS
+799 MSIQVT
-806 VSNGSDN
+806 N
-813 NDE
+813 NDS

>member
-1 MMQNVTQDS
+1 MQKINHAVNLQAATKLTPSSTQ
-10 DNQALETQA
+10 
-19 LDRQTASHKPVK
+19 
-31 SNAKAY
+31 
-37 TNHQSATPL
+37 PL
-46 FNQVCVIGLGL
+46 FQQVCVIGVGL

-67 NNGLSTRLVAVDR
+67 DNGLAELIVAVDR
-80 HIPSIEAAIAQGLL
+80 HEPSLEEAIQHGLID
-94 SAGSAALH
+94 AGSSVLND
-102 EVVSGSDLIVI
+102 VISDSDLIVI

-119 VQAVFADIKAAMD
+119 AQAVFIDIKNAMD
-132 SGQLAADCIITDVCS
+132 SGLLAIDCIITDVCS
-147 TKVNIIAAAQS
+147 TKVNIIDAAKT
-158 VFGAL
+158 VFETL

-176 ENSGYDARRAALFVN
+176 ENSGYHARRATLFVN
-191 HNVIICELATTNRV
+191 HSVIVCELPTTSHI
-205 AIAKIRQLWEGVGA
+205 AIAKLSQLWEAVGA
-219 TVMAMAADHHD
+219 SVMPMEAAHHD

-247 VEQLASHNDNLDM
+247 VEQLASHDDNLDI
-260 FRYAAGGFRDFS
+260 FRYAAGGFRDFT

-284 IFFANQSAI
+284 IFFANQNAI
-293 VSALDEYSDYLQTMR
+293 VSALDEYSVYLNDIR
-308 QLIIDKNSTAL
+308 QLIIDKDSTAL

-334 HMLTSTPYTD
+334 HMLASTPYTD
-344 ISAMSASYIITPSQT
+344 TSAMSASYNITPSNT

-385 VTHVTGFLEGEDAL
+385 VTNVTGFLEGEDAL

-406 DMGVTIEGPENGKL
+406 DMGVTIEGPDNGNL

-426 MHGLKPSKTP
+426 MNGLKPSKTP
-436 IYMGN
+436 LYMGN

-448 LAGILAAQ
+448 LSGILAAQ
-456 PFDSVLTGDASLNKR
+456 AFDSVLTGDTSLNKR

-478 PLREMGAVIQSTGH
+478 PLREMGAVIQSTGQ
-492 KGTSPLSITGRD
+492 KGTAPLSITGRD
-504 KVGKPLQGIDYQMPV
+504 SVGKPLQGAEYDMPV

-533 WAEGTTTVTQPEI
+533 WAEGTTTVTQPEV

-565 GNRISVTGGG
+565 GNRISVEGGG
-575 TLIGGDIAVPADI
+575 TLTGGNIAVPADI

-597 AAISQDSELTL
+597 AAISQGSELTL
-608 TQVGINPTRTGI
+608 KQVGINPTRTGI

-630 ITLSNKTYIGEEP
+630 ISLSNETHVGGEP

-657 KIPESLVPLAIDE
+657 EIPEYLVPLAIDE

-705 EGLQSLGVDCTVT
+705 EGLQTLGVDCTVT
-718 DDGLIIEGQGTHGQ
+718 EDGLIIEGKGAGGQ
-732 MSKVVGNTVDNSAPI
+732 SNEVNNSQAV

-799 MAIEVRS
+799 MSIDV
-806 VSNGSDN
+806 VSA
-813 NDE
+813 

>member
-1 MMQNVTQDS
+1 MHGLVCSTRKAVSSQKNNQNNNKQ
-10 DNQALETQA
+10 QHL
-19 LDRQTASHKPVK
+19 
-31 SNAKAY
+31 NA
-37 TNHQSATPL
+37 QSPL
-46 FNQVCVIGLGL
+46 FKQVCVIGLGL

-67 NNGLSTRLVAVDR
+67 DNHLSERLVAVDR
-80 HIPSIEAAIAQGLL
+80 HLPSIDEAIQHGLL
-94 SAGSAALH
+94 DAGSTVLS

-119 VQAVFADIKAAMD
+119 VQAVFVDIKNAMD
-132 SGQLAADCIITDVCS
+132 RGQLATDCIITDVCS
-147 TKVNIIAAAQS
+147 TKVNIIEAAKT
-158 VFGAL
+158 VFTIL
-163 PVGLVPAHPIAGA
+163 PTGLVPAHPIAGA
-176 ENSGYDARRAALFVN
+176 ENSGYHARRATLFIN
-191 HNVIICELATTNRV
+191 HSVIICELPTTSPV
-205 AIAKIRQLWEGVGA
+205 AVIKLRQLWEAVGA

-230 SILAHTSHL
+230 AILAHTSHL

-247 VEQLASHNDNLDM
+247 VEQLASHDDNLDM
-260 FRYAAGGFRDFS
+260 FRYAAGGFRDFT

-293 VSALDEYSDYLQTMR
+293 VSALDEYSVYLQDIR
-308 QLIIDKNSTAL
+308 QLIIDKDSTAL

-334 HMLTSTPYTD
+334 HMLASTPYTD
-344 ISAMSASYIITPSQT
+344 TSAMSASYLISPSNT
-359 VSGTIA
+359 VTGTIA

-385 VTHVTGFLEGEDAL
+385 VTNVTGFLEGEDAL

-406 DMGVTIEGPENGKL
+406 DMGVSIEGPDKGKL

-426 MHGLKPSKTP
+426 MNGLKPSKTP
-436 IYMGN
+436 LYMGN

-448 LAGILAAQ
+448 LSGILAAQ
-456 PFDSVLTGDASLNKR
+456 AFDSVLIGDTSLNKR

-492 KGTSPLSITGRD
+492 SGTAPLSITGRD
-504 KVGKPLQGIDYQMPV
+504 NVGKPLQGIEYDMPV
-519 ASAQIK
+519 ASAQVK

-533 WAEGTTTVTQPEI
+533 WSEGTTTVTQPEV

-565 GNRISVTGGG
+565 GNRISVEGGG
-575 TLIGGDIAVPADI
+575 TLTGGDIAVPADI

-630 ITLSNKTYIGEEP
+630 ISLSNETHVGGEP

-657 KIPESLVPLAIDE
+657 EIPEYLVPLAIDE

-705 EGLQSLGVDCTVT
+705 EGLQTLGVDCTVT
-718 DDGLIIEGQGTHGQ
+718 EDGLIIEGQGIQSQNGEVNNNQ
-732 MSKVVGNTVDNSAPI
+732 PV
-747 FGGGHIVSHHDHR
+747 FGGGHITSHHDHR

-768 SLRASKQITI
+768 SLRASQQITI

-799 MAIEVRS
+799 MSIQVDHGDA
-806 VSNGSDN
+806 
-813 NDE
+813 

>member
-1 MMQNVTQDS
+1 MSSLQKNQNNK
-10 DNQALETQA
+10 NQTL
-19 LDRQTASHKPVK
+19 L
-31 SNAKAY
+31 N
-37 TNHQSATPL
+37 NQSPL
-46 FNQVCVIGLGL
+46 FKQVLFQQVCVIGLGL

-67 NNGLSTRLVAVDR
+67 GCGLSSRLVAVDR
-80 HIPSIEAAIAQGLL
+80 HEPSIEEAIQQGLL
-94 SAGSAALH
+94 EAGSSNLSD
-102 EVVSGSDLIVI
+102 VVSGSDLIVI

-119 VQAVFADIKAAMD
+119 VQSVFADIKQAMD
-132 SGQLAADCIITDVCS
+132 DGQLATDCIITDVCS
-147 TKVNIIAAAQS
+147 TKVNIIDAAKA
-158 VFGAL
+158 VFGVL
-163 PVGLVPAHPIAGA
+163 PTGLVPAHPIAGA
-176 ENSGYDARRAALFVN
+176 ENSGYHARRANLFVN
-191 HNVIICELATTNRV
+191 HSVIICELPTTSV
-205 AIAKIRQLWEGVGA
+205 VSIAKLRLLWQAVGA
-219 TVMAMAADHHD
+219 KVMPMAADHHD
-230 SILAHTSHL
+230 AILAHTSHL

-260 FRYAAGGFRDFS
+260 FRYAAGGFRDFT

-293 VSALDEYSDYLQTMR
+293 VSALDEYGVYLQTMR
-308 QLIIDKNSTAL
+308 QLIIDKDSTAL

-334 HMLTSTPYTD
+334 HMLASTPYTET
-344 ISAMSASYIITPSQT
+344 SAMSASYIITPSHT
-359 VSGTIA
+359 VSGTIT

-385 VTHVTGFLEGEDAL
+385 VTRVKGFLEGEDAL

-406 DMGVTIEGPENGKL
+406 DMGVTIEGPDNGNL

-426 MHGLKPSKTP
+426 MNGLKPSKTP
-436 IYMGN
+436 LYMGN

-448 LAGILAAQ
+448 LSGILAAQ
-456 PFDSVLTGDASLNKR
+456 PFDSVLLGDTSLNKR

-478 PLREMGAVIQSTGH
+478 PLRMMGAVIQSTGH
-492 KGTSPLSITGRD
+492 SGTAPLSITGRD
-504 KVGKPLQGIDYQMPV
+504 TVGKPLQGIDYELPV

-533 WAEGTTTVTQPEI
+533 WAKGTTTITQPEV

-565 GNRISVTGGG
+565 GNRISIEGGG
-575 TLIGGDIAVPADI
+575 QLTGGDIAVPADI

-597 AAISQDSELTL
+597 AAISQGSELTL

-620 IDILKLMQAD
+620 LDILKLMQAD
-630 ITLSNKTYIGEEP
+630 ISLSNETHVGGEP

-657 KIPESLVPLAIDE
+657 DIPEHLVPLAIDE
-670 FPVLFIAASCAQGRT
+670 FPVLFVAASCAQGRT
-685 VLTGAKEL
+685 ILTGAKEL

-705 EGLQSLGVDCTVT
+705 EGLQTLGIDCTVT
-718 DDGLIIEGQGTHGQ
+718 DDGLIIEGKGIEDKEVASQKGGTNNVQ
-732 MSKVVGNTVDNSAPI
+732 PI
-747 FGGGHIVSHHDHR
+747 FGGGHITSHHDHR

-768 SLRASKQITI
+768 SLRASEQITI

-799 MAIEVRS
+799 MSIQVDSAS
-806 VSNGSDN
+806 A
-813 NDE
+813 

>member
-1 MMQNVTQDS
+1 MSRQQNNISNNMQSINSQ
-10 DNQALETQA
+10 
-19 LDRQTASHKPVK
+19 P
-31 SNAKAY
+31 
-37 TNHQSATPL
+37 PL
-46 FNQVCVIGLGL
+46 FKQVCVIGLGL

-67 NNGLSTRLVAVDR
+67 DNSLSERLVAVDR
-80 HIPSIEAAIAQGLL
+80 HTPSIDEAIQHGLL
-94 SAGSAALH
+94 DAGSAVLS
-102 EVVSGSDLIVI
+102 EVVFGSDLIVI

-119 VQAVFADIKAAMD
+119 VQAVFVDIKAAMD
-132 SGQLAADCIITDVCS
+132 NGQLATDCILTDVCS
-147 TKVNIIAAAQS
+147 TKVNIIDAAKE

-163 PVGLVPAHPIAGA
+163 PIGLVPAHPIAGA
-176 ENSGYDARRAALFVN
+176 ENSGYHARRATLFVN
-191 HNVIICELATTNRV
+191 HSVIICELPTTSNV
-205 AIAKIRQLWEGVGA
+205 AITKLRLLWEAVGA
-219 TVMAMAADHHD
+219 NVMSMDADHHD
-230 SILAHTSHL
+230 RILAHTSHL

-247 VEQLASHNDNLDM
+247 VEQLASHDDNLDM

-293 VSALDEYSDYLQTMR
+293 VSALDEYGVYLQTMR
-308 QLIIDKNSTAL
+308 QLIIDKDSTAL

-334 HMLTSTPYTD
+334 HMLASTPYTD
-344 ISAMSASYIITPSQT
+344 TSAMSASYNITPSNT

-385 VTHVTGFLEGEDAL
+385 VTNVTGFLEGEDAL

-406 DMGVTIEGPENGKL
+406 DMGVTIEGPDNGKL

-426 MHGLKPSKTP
+426 MNGLKPSKTP
-436 IYMGN
+436 LYMGN

-448 LAGILAAQ
+448 LSGILAAQ
-456 PFDSVLTGDASLNKR
+456 SFDSVLTGDTSLNKR

-492 KGTSPLSITGRD
+492 SGTAPLSITGRAT
-504 KVGKPLQGIDYQMPV
+504 VGKPLQGIDYEMPV

-533 WAEGTTTVTQPEI
+533 WAEGTTTVTQPEV

-565 GNRISVTGGG
+565 GNRISVEGGG
-575 TLIGGDIAVPADI
+575 TLKGGDIAVPADI

-597 AAISQDSELTL
+597 AAISQGSELTL

-630 ITLSNKTYIGEEP
+630 ISLTNETHVGGEP

-657 KIPESLVPLAIDE
+657 EIPEHLVPLAIDE

-705 EGLQSLGVDCTVT
+705 EGLHTLGIDCTVT
-718 DDGLIIEGQGTHGQ
+718 DDGMIIEGKGAATENGDI
-732 MSKVVGNTVDNSAPI
+732 NNSQPV
-747 FGGGHIVSHHDHR
+747 FGGGHITSHHDHR

-799 MAIEVRS
+799 MLIQVDDAS
-806 VSNGSDN
+806 A
-813 NDE
+813 

>member
-1 MMQNVTQDS
+1 MSRQQKNQKNN
-10 DNQALETQA
+10 NQAIFNTQPA
-19 LDRQTASHKPVK
+19 LFK
-31 SNAKAY
+31 
-37 TNHQSATPL
+37 
-46 FNQVCVIGLGL
+46 QVCVIGLGL

-67 NNGLSTRLVAVDR
+67 DHGLSERLVAVDR
-80 HIPSIEAAIAQGLL
+80 HAPSIEEAIKQGLL
-94 SAGSAALH
+94 EAGSSTLSEVAA
-102 EVVSGSDLIVI
+102 GSDLIII

-119 VQAVFADIKAAMD
+119 VQAVFMDIKQAMD
-132 SGQLAADCIITDVCS
+132 SGQLASDCMITDVCS
-147 TKVNIIAAAQS
+147 TKANIIDAAQA
-158 VFGAL
+158 VFTSL
-163 PVGLVPAHPIAGA
+163 PTGLVPAHPIAGA
-176 ENSGYDARRAALFVN
+176 ENSGYHARRANLFVN
-191 HNVIICELATTNRV
+191 HSVIICELPTTNYV
-205 AIAKIRQLWEGVGA
+205 AIAKLRLFWEAVGA
-219 TVMAMAADHHD
+219 KVMPMEADHHD
-230 SILAHTSHL
+230 AILAHTSHL

-247 VEQLASHNDNLDM
+247 VEQLASHDDNLDM
-260 FRYAAGGFRDFS
+260 FRYAAGGFRDFT

-284 IFFANQSAI
+284 IFFANQNAI
-293 VSALDEYSDYLQTMR
+293 VSALDEYGAYLQTMR
-308 QLIIDKNSTAL
+308 QLIIDKDSTAL

-334 HMLTSTPYTD
+334 HMLASTPYTD
-344 ISAMSASYIITPSQT
+344 TSAMSASYIITPSHT
-359 VSGTIA
+359 VSGTIT

-406 DMGVTIEGPENGKL
+406 DMGVIIEGPDNGNL

-426 MHGLKPSKTP
+426 MNGLKPSKTP
-436 IYMGN
+436 LYMGN

-456 PFDSVLTGDASLNKR
+456 PFDSVMLGDTSLNKR

-478 PLREMGAVIQSTGH
+478 PLRMMGAVIQSTGH
-492 KGTSPLSITGRD
+492 SGTAPLSITGRD
-504 KVGKPLQGIDYQMPV
+504 TVGKPLQGIDYELPV

-533 WAEGTTTVTQPEI
+533 WSEGTTTITQPEV

-565 GNRISVTGGG
+565 GNRISVEGGG
-575 TLIGGDIAVPADI
+575 TLVGGDIAVPADI

-597 AAISQDSELTL
+597 AAISQGSELTL
-608 TQVGINPTRTGI
+608 TQVGINPTRTGV
-620 IDILKLMQAD
+620 IDILKLMNAD
-630 ITLSNKTYIGEEP
+630 ISLSNNTHVGGEP
-643 VADITIRSSNLVGI
+643 VADITIRASNLVGI
-657 KIPESLVPLAIDE
+657 EIPEHLVPLAIDE

-705 EGLQSLGVDCTVT
+705 EGLQTLGIECTVT
-718 DDGLIIEGQGTHGQ
+718 EDGLIIEGKGVGGQ
-732 MSKVVGNTVDNSAPI
+732 DDQISNDQPV
-747 FGGGHIVSHHDHR
+747 FGGGQITSHHDHR

-768 SLRASKQITI
+768 SLRASEQIII

-787 FPGFAELANQIG
+787 FPGFAELANQVG
-799 MAIEVRS
+799 MSIQVEDTS
-806 VSNGSDN
+806 I
-813 NDE
+813 